1 MSNRNRFDKFDE
13 HAKQTLGF
21 AQVEAQRFQHNYIG
35 TEHLLLGLLDGTDC
49 MALLILKTM
58 GIEPQKI
65 RDATEFIIGRGDRI
79 VLGEI
84 GLTPRAKKVIELAVD
99 EARQMNHDYIGT
111 EHILLGLVRE
121 GEGIAAGVLESFGV
135 TLAKAHHHTY
145 LVLEVNKSQRQA
157 ASTEAKQHET
167 AQRSSSAEQSSL
179 YVPPSVPFTS
189 LTQGGYDPFT
199 ARARKVLDFAQ
210 EESSR
215 LSHNYI
221 GTEHLLLGLLDV
233 PDGVAMQVLDTMGV
247 EPGKVR
253 SAIDFI
259 INHPERIL
267 AGGEVGLTPR
277 AKKVL
282 ELSVDAAR
290 RMNLPYVGT
299 EHILLGLVRE
309 GEGIAAGVLASVGVN
324 FEKARRHTIAV
335 LGIHDLPEGSAEK
348 EVIPIDTTRSY
359 YSFSLQSSGRA
370 ENTPNPTPPPSSDTR
385 SRIPFDKFTE
395 RTRRVLSLAQE
406 EAQRFQHNYIGTEHL
421 LLGLVR
427 EREGVAAHVLKNL
440 GVELDKVR
448 STVEF
453 IIGRGDHIILGEISL
468 TPRAK
473 KVIELAVD
481 EARQLNHPY
490 IGTEHLLLGLVR
502 EGEGIAVGALESLG
516 VSLVRVRAETLKII
530 KREET
535 PNKQEP
541 PDPPASDPPASD
553 PPDVQ

>member
-1 MSNRNRFDKFDE
+1 VSTRNRFDKFDE

-35 TEHLLLGLLDGTDC
+35 TEHLLLGLLDVTDC
-49 MALLILKTM
+49 MAILILASM
-58 GIEPQKI
+58 GIEPQKV
-65 RDATEFIIGRGDRI
+65 RNAVEFIIGRGDRI

-111 EHILLGLVRE
+111 EHILLGLIRE

-145 LVLEVNKSQRQA
+145 LVLDANKPPRPA
-157 ASTEAKQHET
+157 ASTEAKPHET
-167 AQRSSSAEQSSL
+167 AQRSSSAEQNPS
-179 YVPPSVPFTS
+179 YVPPTVPFTS

-199 ARARKVLDFAQ
+199 ARARKVLSFAQ
-210 EESSR
+210 EEANR
-215 LSHNYI
+215 LTHNYI

-267 AGGEVGLTPR
+267 AGGEIGLTPR

-282 ELSVDAAR
+282 ELAVDEAR

-324 FEKARRHTIAV
+324 FEKARRHTITV
-335 LGIHDLPEGSAEK
+335 LGIHDLPEGTFEGK
-348 EVIPIDTTRSY
+348 DEENQPDTASRY
-359 YSFSLQSSGRA
+359 YSYGPLSSGRA
-370 ENTPNPTPPPSSDTR
+370 ESTPHPTPPPSDDTR
-385 SRIPFDKFTE
+385 SQIPFNKFTE
-395 RTRRVLSLAQE
+395 RARKALSIAQE

-427 EREGVAAHVLKNL
+427 QQDGIAAHVLKNL
-440 GVELDKVR
+440 GVELSKVR
-448 STVEF
+448 TVVEF
-453 IIGRGDHIILGEISL
+453 IIGRGDHIVLGEISL

-490 IGTEHLLLGLVR
+490 IGTEHILLGLVR

-516 VSLVRVRAETLKII
+516 VSLVRVRAETLKMI
-530 KREET
+530 KQTEEHR
-535 PNKQEP
+535 KQNPPDSPPPEP
-541 PDPPASDPPASD
+541 PDA
-553 PPDVQ
+553 QE

>member
-1 MSNRNRFDKFDE
+1 MSTRNRFDKFDE
-13 HAKQTLGF
+13 HARQSLSF
-21 AQVEAQRFQHNYIG
+21 AQEEAQRFSHNYIG
-35 TEHLLLGLLDGTDC
+35 TEHILLGLLEVTDC
-49 MALLILKTM
+49 MAIQILASM
-58 GIEPQKI
+58 GIEPQKV
-65 RDATEFIIGRGDRI
+65 RNAVEFIIGRGDRI
-79 VLGEI
+79 VLSEI

-99 EARQMNHDYIGT
+99 EARQMNHHYIGT
-111 EHILLGLVRE
+111 EHILLGLIRE
-121 GEGIAAGVLESFGV
+121 GEGIAAGVLESLGV
-135 TLAKAHHHTY
+135 TLARVHHQTY
-145 LVLEVNKSQRQA
+145 LVLEANTSSRQA
-157 ASTEAKQHET
+157 ASTEAKPPET
-167 AQRSSSAEQSSL
+167 AQGSSSVEQKSP

-247 EPGKVR
+247 ESAKVR

-267 AGGEVGLTPR
+267 AGGEIGLTPR

-282 ELSVDAAR
+282 ELAVDEAR

-309 GEGIAAGVLASVGVN
+309 GEGIAAGVLESVGVN
-324 FEKARRHTIAV
+324 FEKARRHTLTI
-335 LGIHDLPEGSAEK
+335 LGIKDLSEGTSEGK
-348 EVIPIDTTRSY
+348 DEENQLDTAPRY
-359 YSFSLQSSGRA
+359 YSYGPLSSGRA
-370 ENTPNPTPPPSSDTR
+370 ENTQNPIAPRTNR
-385 SRIPFDKFTE
+385 SQIPFDKFTE

-421 LLGLVR
+421 LIGLVR

-453 IIGRGDHIILGEISL
+453 IIGRGDHIILGEIGL

-490 IGTEHLLLGLVR
+490 IGTEHLLLGLVH

-530 KREET
+530 KHEGT
-535 PNKQEP
+535 PNKQES
-541 PDPPASDPPASD
+541 PDPPSSET
-553 PPDVQ
+553 PDAQ